1 MPFIG
6 EISALTAA
14 FFWGS
19 TAYLFDFAG
28 KKIGAFPIN
37 VLRVFFAC
45 LLLGLLLYIQRGY
58 FYPVHVTRHASFW
71 LGISGIIG
79 LAIGDGALFFAILS
93 IGPRLA
99 TLVLALAPP
108 LTTIIAWVF
117 LGEKLGIYAL
127 LGITLTITSI
137 VWVVSERG
145 PELQFPKHKTAGII
159 YGIIAAIGQGLGVI
173 FAKIGLENNI
183 DTISATLLRMAP
195 ASIALWIMALFTRQA
210 KPAFLAFNNSRVMGA
225 IIIGTVF
232 GPFLGVWL
240 SIVAVK
246 FTAAGIASTLL
257 STVPVL
263 VIPVEIILFRRIPS
277 TRAIIGT
284 VLAIA
289 GIALIF
295 MR

>member
-6 EISALTAA
+6 EIAALTAA

-19 TAYLFDFAG
+19 TAYLFDYAG
-28 KKIGAFPIN
+28 SKIGAFPIN

-45 LLLGLLLYIQRGY
+45 LLLSIVLFVQKGIL
-58 FYPVHVTRHASFW
+58 YPVSVSHHSSFW

-79 LAIGDGALFFAILS
+79 LAIGDGALFFSILN

-108 LTTIIAWVF
+108 FTTITAWIF
-117 LGEKLGIYAL
+117 LGEKLGLYAL
-127 LGITLTITSI
+127 LGITLTITAI
-137 VWVVSERG
+137 VWVVSERNSDD
-145 PELQFPKHKTAGII
+145 QKIKNKTAGII
-159 YGIIAAIGQGLGVI
+159 YGVIAALGQGLGVI
-173 FAKIGLENNI
+173 FAKIGLNDI

-195 ASIALWIMALFTRQA
+195 ACVALWLMAFFIGQA
-210 KPAFLAFNNSRVMGA
+210 KSAVTALSNKPVLGA
-225 IIIGTVF
+225 ILIGTIF

-246 FTAAGIASTLL
+246 YTAAGIASTLL
-257 STVPVL
+257 STVPIL
-263 VIPVEIILFRRIPS
+263 VIPVEVLIYRRIP
-277 TRAIIGT
+277 TIRAIIGT
-284 VLAIA
+284 TLAIL